1 MEGTAMEFDG
11 LVAIV
16 TGGASGIGAATARVL
31 RDRGAR
37 VVVLDRTASSEVGMR
52 SLECDITD
60 DAAVVAAVAD
70 VIANEG
76 RIDIL
81 INNAGIGASGTV
93 EDNPDDEWLQVFNVN
108 VLGMVRLTRAT
119 LPYLKDSPSAA
130 IVNLSSIVTDTGL
143 VQRAVYSA
151 SKGAVASLTRA
162 MAADLVKDGVRV
174 NAVAPGTADTPWV
187 GRLLEAAADPEA
199 ARAALVARQ
208 PIGRLVTADEIAH
221 GIAYLASPLAASTTG
236 TVLPIDGGLHSI
248 RVF

>member
-1 MEGTAMEFDG
+1 MEFDG
-11 LVAIV
+11 LVAII

-37 VVVLDRTASSEVGMR
+37 VVVLDRTASSESGMR

-81 INNAGIGASGTV
+81 INNAGIGASGGV

-108 VLGMVRLTRAT
+108 VLGMVRLTRAA
-119 LPYLKDSPSAA
+119 LPHLKNSPSAA

-187 GRLLEAAADPEA
+187 GRLLDAADDPEA

>member
-70 VIANEG
+70 VIAHEG

-81 INNAGIGASGTV
+81 INNAGIGASGAV

-108 VLGMVRLTRAT
+108 VLGMVRLTRAA

-187 GRLLEAAADPEA
+187 GRLLDAADDPEA